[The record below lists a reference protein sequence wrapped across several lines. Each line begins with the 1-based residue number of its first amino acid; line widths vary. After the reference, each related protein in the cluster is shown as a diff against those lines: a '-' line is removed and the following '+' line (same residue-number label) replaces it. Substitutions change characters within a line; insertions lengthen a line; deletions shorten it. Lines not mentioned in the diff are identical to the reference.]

1 MSPYQPHPGQYSSTW
16 RRMQAPVLAQS
27 RDSLEQLTDD
37 LTDFIQTPLL
47 RQITG
52 GIHVNDALIEDAWG
66 KLPTEWT
73 SHWDSLPDSRIAQ
86 RDMIDSINEDGP
98 TRHHVSHES
107 ALSRPISLTSW
118 LEKLKS
124 VSLPRSQRKRPI
136 VSLPQVLT
144 NRMETKKINEVSVAA
159 PYIQSICKAGSITH
173 VVDMG
178 SGQGYLSNTLAYLFP
193 SLRVLAID
201 GSESQI
207 AGSKTFAMSLGL
219 PENRLQHL
227 VRYIDGSMALASEI
241 DAWASGHKCLL
252 VGLHACGNLSEHML
266 RYFATCLSI
275 THLAAVGCCYN
286 HIVMR
291 SDSSPGGFPISE
303 RLRKRNVTLTP
314 TALMAGCQAPNNW
327 ARTDLTKPK
336 SIYSRKQFYRSLLE
350 KMFHDKGI
358 HIDNKPNWGIRKSDL
373 ADFESFTRRAM
384 EILGVEQ
391 STISNMDIAQYET
404 RYASHEGRI
413 SILWTLSVLCCKA
426 IESVIALDRY
436 WFLVEHG
443 ACGVDIVP
451 IFEYKISPRNLMMV
465 AEKPHECSSVDI
477 KEQRQVYLP
486 LVPDGSAAV
495 SGKKVTEYTDTGG
508 LISQEMPR

>member
-1 MSPYQPHPGQYSSTW
+1 MQP
-16 RRMQAPVLAQS
+16 PVLPQS
-27 RDSLEQLTDD
+27 YDNLEQSTDD
-37 LTDFIQTPLL
+37 LIDFIQTPLV

-52 GIHVNDALIEDAWG
+52 GVHVNDAFIEDAWG
-66 KLPTEWT
+66 KLPAEWT
-73 SHWDSLPDSRIAQ
+73 NYWDSLPDSRIAQ
-86 RDMIDSINEDGP
+86 RDMIDSIDEDKR
-98 TRHHVSHES
+98 TRQSDNHKSS
-107 ALSRPISLTSW
+107 LSRPGSLVSW

-124 VSLPRSQRKRPI
+124 VSLPRSQREGP
-136 VSLPQVLT
+136 VVTLPQVLT
-144 NRMETKKINEVSVAA
+144 DRMETKKLNEVSVAA
-159 PYIQSICKAGSITH
+159 PYIHAICQASDITH

-193 SLRVLAID
+193 CLRVLAID

-207 AGSKTFAMSLGL
+207 AGSKAFATSLGIT
-219 PENRLQHL
+219 EDRIHHI

-241 DAWASGHKCLL
+241 DAWASGRKCIL

-266 RYFATCLSI
+266 RYFATCPSI
-275 THLAAVGCCYN
+275 TQLAAVGCCYN

-291 SDSSPGGFPISE
+291 SDSCPDGFPISE
-303 RLRKRNVTLTP
+303 RLRKRNVTLTS

-336 SIYSRKQFYRSLLE
+336 SMYSRKQFYRSLLE

-358 HIDNKPNWGIRKSDL
+358 KIDSKPNWGIRKRDL
-373 ADFESFTRRAM
+373 ANFESFTRRAM
-384 EILGVEQ
+384 GCLGVEQ
-391 STISNMDIAQYET
+391 TTISKMDIVEYET

-436 WFLVEHG
+436 WFLIEHG
-443 ACGVDIVP
+443 AHNVGIVP

-465 AEKPHECSSVDI
+465 AQKPHKCLSVDAR
-477 KEQRQVYLP
+477 E
-486 LVPDGSAAV
+486 
-495 SGKKVTEYTDTGG
+495 
-508 LISQEMPR
+508 

>member
-1 MSPYQPHPGQYSSTW
+1 
-16 RRMQAPVLAQS
+16 MQAPVLPQS
-27 RDSLEQLTDD
+27 YDSLDQLTDD
-37 LTDFIQTPLL
+37 LTDFIQSPLV

-52 GIHVNDALIEDAWG
+52 GIHVNDAFIEDAWSN
-66 KLPTEWT
+66 LPAEWT
-73 SHWDSLPDSRIAQ
+73 NHWDSLPDSRIAQ
-86 RDMIDSINEDGP
+86 RDMIDSIDEDER
-98 TRHHVSHES
+98 TRQSDSHQS
-107 ALSRPISLTSW
+107 ALSRPESLVSW

-124 VSLPRSQRKRPI
+124 VSLPRIQRKGPVI
-136 VSLPQVLT
+136 TLPEVLT
-144 NRMETKKINEVSVAA
+144 DRMETKKLNEVSVAA
-159 PYIQSICKAGSITH
+159 PYIHSICQASDITQ

-207 AGSKTFAMSLGL
+207 AGSKAFATSLGIT
-219 PENRLQHL
+219 EDRVQHL
-227 VRYIDGSMALASEI
+227 VRYIDGSMTLASEI
-241 DAWASGHKCLL
+241 DVWARGQKCLL

-266 RYFATCLSI
+266 RYFAACLSI

-291 SDSSPGGFPISE
+291 SDSYPDGFPISE
-303 RLRKRNVTLTP
+303 RLRKRNVTLTS

-350 KMFHDKGI
+350 KMFHDKGVQ
-358 HIDNKPNWGIRKSDL
+358 IDDKPNWGIRKSDL
-373 ADFESFTRRAM
+373 TNFTSFTRRAM
-384 EILGVEQ
+384 ECLGVEQ
-391 STISNMDIAQYET
+391 NTISKMDIAEYES

-426 IESVIALDRY
+426 IETVIALDRY

-443 ACGVDIVP
+443 AYNVDIVP

-465 AEKPHECSSVDI
+465 AEKPHKSLSVDA
-477 KEQRQVYLP
+477 KE
-486 LVPDGSAAV
+486 
-495 SGKKVTEYTDTGG
+495 
-508 LISQEMPR
+508 

>member
-1 MSPYQPHPGQYSSTW
+1 M
-16 RRMQAPVLAQS
+16 
-27 RDSLEQLTDD
+27 
-37 LTDFIQTPLL
+37 
-47 RQITG
+47 
-52 GIHVNDALIEDAWG
+52 NDALIEDAWG
-66 KLPTEWT
+66 KLPAEWT
-73 SHWDSLPDSRIAQ
+73 SYWDSLPDSRIAQ
-86 RDMIDSINEDGP
+86 RDMIDSIDEDDR
-98 TRHHVSHES
+98 TRQSDSHES
-107 ALSRPISLTSW
+107 ALSRPASLASW

-124 VSLPRSQRKRPI
+124 VSLPRSERKG
-136 VSLPQVLT
+136 LVLT
-144 NRMETKKINEVSVAA
+144 LPEVLTDRMETKKLNEVSVAA
-159 PYIQSICKAGSITH
+159 PYIHSICQATGITH

-207 AGSKTFAMSLGL
+207 AGSKAFAASLRITEDGI
-219 PENRLQHL
+219 QHL

-241 DAWASGHKCLL
+241 DAWASGERCLL

-266 RYFATCLSI
+266 RYFATCPSI

-286 HIVMR
+286 HIMMR
-291 SDSSPGGFPISE
+291 SDSCPDGFPISE
-303 RLRKRNVTLTP
+303 RLQKRSMTLSS

-327 ARTDLTKPK
+327 ARSDLTKPK

-350 KMFHDKGI
+350 KMFYDKGI
-358 HIDNKPNWGIRKSDL
+358 QIDDKPNWGIRKRDL
-373 ADFESFTRRAM
+373 ATFENFTRRAM
-384 EILGVEQ
+384 DCLGVEQ
-391 STISNMDIAQYET
+391 NKISKMDIAEYET

-443 ACGVDIVP
+443 ARNVDIVP

-465 AEKPHECSSVDI
+465 AEKPHKCLSVDV
-477 KEQRQVYLP
+477 KE
-486 LVPDGSAAV
+486 
-495 SGKKVTEYTDTGG
+495 
-508 LISQEMPR
+508 